1 MYYRPIL
8 RRLPVN
14 ARRGFTMVE
23 MVMAFTLI
31 AIMTAMMIPKIA
43 QAMRSNHVN
52 RAIALVATD
61 MEAAFTLA
69 ARQRKP
75 VRIDCTCN
83 TGGYTVADRAGTVL
97 LRRNVRG
104 DSDWS
109 VVTLTFTP
117 GAPTNTL
124 PVEVFP
130 PGIGDKTL
138 TVRISS
144 GGSTRAVFVTT
155 AGQVRIIP

>member
-1 MYYRPIL
+1 MI
-8 RRLPVN
+8 
-14 ARRGFTMVE
+14 E
-23 MVMAFTLI
+23 MVLTFTVI
-31 AIMTAMMIPKIA
+31 AIMTAMMVPRIGT
-43 QAMRSNHVN
+43 AMRTNQVN
-52 RAIALVATD
+52 RSISLVASD

-75 VRIDCTCN
+75 VRIDCTCG

-97 LRRNVRG
+97 MQRNVRG
-104 DSDWS
+104 DGDLG
-109 VVTLTFTP
+109 VMTLTFTP

-124 PVEVFP
+124 PVEIFP

-138 TVRISS
+138 TVRITN
-144 GGSTRAVFVTT
+144 GASTRAVFVTT

>member
-1 MYYRPIL
+1 
-8 RRLPVN
+8 
-14 ARRGFTMVE
+14 MVE

-31 AIMTAMMIPKIA
+31 AIMTGMMIPKIA

-75 VRIDCTCN
+75 VRIDCTCG

-109 VVTLTFTP
+109 VVTLTFAGGP
-117 GAPTNTL
+117 PTNTL
-124 PVEVFP
+124 PVEIFP

-138 TVRISS
+138 TVRITS
-144 GGSTRAVFVTT
+144 GSSTRAVFVTT